1 MASRKSRTT
10 HNNTYMYD
18 NLVRIRQ
25 TNMVESTEDY
35 EENNREVSPQIKKNQ
50 RRAMK
55 LGLGYI
61 TFFAGAV
68 AVALFVCFQYLGIQA
83 ELTQKARE
91 IKSLQT
97 EITSLREKNLSEYN
111 YITNLVNLDEI
122 RDRAGDL
129 GMIYADDSQIV
140 KYESTGD
147 QEIKQYE
154 NIPKDG
160 TVADK

>member
-1 MASRKSRTT
+1 MAARKSRTT
-10 HNNTYMYD
+10 HNDTYMYD

-35 EENNREVSPQIKKNQ
+35 EENSREVSPRIKKNQ

-61 TFFAGAV
+61 TFFGV
-68 AVALFVCFQYLGIQA
+68 AVVMTLLVCFQYLGIQA
-83 ELTQKARE
+83 DLSQKTRK

-97 EITSLREKNLSEYN
+97 EITSLREKNESEYN
-111 YITNLVNLDEI
+111 YITNSVNLDEI

-160 TVADK
+160 TVTDK

>member
-1 MASRKSRTT
+1 MAARKSRTT

-18 NLVRIRQ
+18 NVVRIGQ

-35 EENNREVSPQIKKNQ
+35 EENNKKVSPQIKKNQ

-83 ELTQKARE
+83 DLTQKERE

-97 EITSLREKNLSEYN
+97 EITSLREKNSSEYN
-111 YITNLVNLDEI
+111 YITNSVNLDEI

-129 GMIYADDSQIV
+129 GMIYADDSQII

-160 TVADK
+160 TVTDK

>member
-1 MASRKSRTT
+1 
-10 HNNTYMYD
+10 MYD